1 MKNQNQ
7 MRFETKALSC
17 RDEVVK
23 NQLLKFGEK
32 QPKGSPPQSNRLNE
46 SPSKMGNNSLN
57 IRYSEHSTPKN
68 MFQINRERKKGQ
80 STDILILILVILLFV
95 LILYALFRSSATC

>member
-1 MKNQNQ
+1 MQNQNQ
-7 MRFETKALSC
+7 MRFETKAFSC
-17 RDEVVK
+17 RDEIVK

-32 QPKGSPPQSNRLNE
+32 LRPESPPKSNRLKE

-80 STDILILILVILLFV
+80 
-95 LILYALFRSSATC
+95 